1 MGDLLLKEVADR
13 MQCELRSEDTVARL
27 GGDEFVVLMPLL
39 DNEPQPCTQLAA
51 RIVGAL
57 GTAFEVSGHT
67 LHIGASIG
75 IALYPDDA
83 DNAAGLID
91 CADEAMYDAK
101 RAGRGQYRRYRSP

>member
-1 MGDLLLKEVADR
+1 M
-13 MQCELRSEDTVARL
+13 
-27 GGDEFVVLMPLL
+27 
-39 DNEPQPCTQLAA
+39 
-51 RIVGAL
+51 
-57 GTAFEVSGHT
+57 SGHT

-101 RAGRGQYRRYRSP
+101 RAGRGQYRRYRSS